1 MTGFQKIEFGGNV
14 SAGFWLTCIGAGL
27 ENRVK
32 NIEEIILRRSIIVF
46 VRDRRLILLEFLED
60 ILPPLLILR

>member
-1 MTGFQKIEFGGNV
+1 MAGFQKIEFGGNV
-14 SAGFWLTCIGAGL
+14 SAGFWLTCISAGL

-32 NIEEIILRRSIIVF
+32 YIEEIILRRSIIVF
-46 VRDRRLILLEFLED
+46 VCNRGLSLLEFLED